1 MEQLQKSLPARL
13 PTTYGQ
19 FTVIGYKDQRGEHLA
34 LVKGKIQKPP
44 RLVRIHSQCLTGDA
58 LKSLR
63 CDCGEQLEQSLKM
76 IAKEGGILLYLQQE
90 GRGIG
95 LFNKIIAYHHQ
106 DQGLD
111 TVEANTKL
119 GFKDDGRDYAIAAD
133 ILKDLGIN
141 SIKLLTNNP
150 RKIEG
155 LEKAGIAV
163 FERVPLLI
171 IPNKANKNYLLAKKK
186 KLGNQLEI
194 SENKINKKI
203 KDQINTLKGR

>member
-95 LFNKIIAYHHQ
+95 LFNKIAAYHHQ

-119 GFKDDGRDYAIAAD
+119 GFKDDDRDYAIAAE
-133 ILKDLGIN
+133 ILKDLGIK
-141 SIKLLTNNP
+141 SVRLLTNNP
-150 RKIEG
+150 RKIKG
-155 LEKAGIAV
+155 LQQAGIIV
-163 FERVPLLI
+163 SKSLPI
-171 IPNKANKNYLLAKKK
+171 IIKSNPANAAYLF
-186 KLGNQLEI
+186 
-194 SENKINKKI
+194 
-203 KDQINTLKGR
+203 T